1 MAPPH
6 IYIATMPARRRKPS
20 LLWFLWPLTISLGIY
35 IVLGL
40 AGVRFPIWSDH
51 FHIKLGWPPVEYVKG
66 AHRADE
72 PR

>member
-20 LLWFLWPLTISLGIY
+20 PLWFLWPFTAFLGIY

-40 AGVRFPIWSDH
+40 AGVRLPIWSDH
-51 FHIKLGWPPVEYVKG
+51 FHLRLGWPLVEYVKES
-66 AHRADE
+66 HRAGDA
-72 PR
+72 R